1 MPPLPW
7 FARSHMRLLCKT
19 RRRSRLARAAR
30 EARAKK
36 KDTGLNRFILIH
48 VGPCRGLFL
57 ESPGNF
63 SGPESC
69 FVFAFKFKVSKML
82 KLSVNN
88 EAKLTG
94 LRARNCA
101 TIQKVWILKFA
112 FGIEKFPGLSRNGPL
127 STRIR
132 ICLKPHFSPQ
142 INLLFTWN
150 QWARTPKPHFS

>member
-36 KDTGLNRFILIH
+36 KDTGLYRFIFIH

-69 FVFAFKFKVSKML
+69 FVFAVFAFKVKVSKIL
-82 KLSVNN
+82 KLPVNN
-88 EAKLTG
+88 EARLTV

-101 TIQKVWILKFA
+101 TIQKV
-112 FGIEKFPGLSRNGPL
+112 
-127 STRIR
+127 
-132 ICLKPHFSPQ
+132 
-142 INLLFTWN
+142 
-150 QWARTPKPHFS
+150 

>member
-30 EARAKK
+30 EARAKE
-36 KDTGLNRFILIH
+36 KDTGLYRFFLIH

-69 FVFAFKFKVSKML
+69 FVFAVFAFKVKVSKIL
-82 KLSVNN
+82 KLSVDN
-88 EAKLTG
+88 EAKLTV

-101 TIQKVWILKFA
+101 TIQKVWFRWAFFWVFKKIRRFVIVRSFKALWKFFMA
-112 FGIEKFPGLSRNGPL
+112 RKFGEGFFGG
-127 STRIR
+127 
-132 ICLKPHFSPQ
+132 
-142 INLLFTWN
+142 
-150 QWARTPKPHFS
+150 